1 MDLLDSRKK
10 PEFCDI
16 KIQVFDGEIPVSKL
30 ILSIRSEYFRLM
42 FSNNCVESSTGQV
55 NMPYSKDVLEKLLIY
70 LYTGEIV
77 FKDLQL
83 GLLLDLLDLLRMTNL
98 SEEFKHVKSYLV
110 DNIYKKR
117 YSSSE
122 CLMMRKTIVSEEGFV
137 DPEESDPD
145 DPDFDNGKE
154 DSDEEISY
162 GEKEESDDQ
171 EVRSGRIR
179 KMRMTQM
186 TRRRRGRRWRRRK
199 GSRPSP
205 GLKYS

>member
-1 MDLLDSRKK
+1 MDLLDSRNK

-16 KIQVFDGEIPVSKL
+16 KIQVFDGEIPVSKR

-122 CLMMRKTIVSEEGFV
+122 CLINEEDEEDDCDEEQEEESDDEYETMIGHIKEEGFV

-171 EVRSGRIR
+171 EEDEEDSDDEEE
-179 KMRMTQM
+179 
-186 TRRRRGRRWRRRK
+186 
-199 GSRPSP
+199 
-205 GLKYS
+205 